1 MTSDTRDRIT
11 RLLEKFGPSRASDRV
26 VGVFTVPTSGYPSVT
41 FTSVSKDPE
50 YDEFIELLKAQTSD
64 LLADRARLE
73 QIRQLAKDNIDCQEC
88 AMARSVLAILDE
100 KQG

>member
-50 YDEFIELLKAQTSD
+50 YDEFID